1 MKLMLSIVVVGVAGA
16 AAMGQRTVDCEWQV
30 SLDSGATWQVGSVS
44 APQSQ
49 GSVWVRVV
57 TTVRENGVAVPSGS
71 QPHLTYALMEG
82 WSTTAA
88 SNGDVV
94 TGLSRL
100 TPAVPT
106 AFLPAPRPLLSQ
118 SAASRRFDNLLVAD
132 FRFDTSPPGQ
142 GVAISI
148 DNMPGGQGQT
158 PGYENPLP
166 IFLMSIGLDGTA
178 GDRVF
183 SGAFVS
189 GTRFSIAVPAG
200 HILTGVPGSSS
211 TWTAAPVTQFPVT
224 LTIVPSPGGAAVVM
238 GGVMVALRR
247 RRR

>member
-1 MKLMLSIVVVGVAGA
+1 
-16 AAMGQRTVDCEWQV
+16 
-30 SLDSGATWQVGSVS
+30 
-44 APQSQ
+44 
-49 GSVWVRVV
+49 
-57 TTVRENGVAVPSGS
+57 
-71 QPHLTYALMEG
+71 MEG

-142 GVAISI
+142 GVGISI

-166 IFLMSIGLDGTA
+166 IFLMSIGLDGST

-189 GTRFSIAVPAG
+189 GTRFSIAVPEG
-200 HILTGVPGSSS
+200 HVLTGAPGSSS
-211 TWTAAPVTQFPVT
+211 TWTAAPVTQIPVT
-224 LTIVPSPGGAAVVM
+224 LTIVPSPGGAVVAA
-238 GGVMVALRR
+238 GGLILALRR
-247 RRR
+247 RR